1 MEGIFDFELQVYC
14 WSAFWDPQNNLI
26 FFIFFLGLKHL
37 IHLKRDSLRWVAH
50 VSRAR
55 QGVFF
60 PFRCRPC
67 TAAEPWKPLMAL
79 YLWWKAQANYFTPP
93 PESHQKIC
101 HITLDD
107 YDFFITWGY
116 LYAMATRGTMHQWNS
131 WRAHGGWTA
140 SSTWITLHI
149 FTHLQ
154 FTSSYVLWNQH
165 FNGLFQ
171 KLQGLRGL
179 ISFNMCWFLDERA
192 AVFLDTTNC
201 CRCLQHDSQHT
212 HWDIKM
218 AQFMNVVSLA
228 WVSGHLLLQRHCS

>member
-1 MEGIFDFELQVYC
+1 
-14 WSAFWDPQNNLI
+14 
-26 FFIFFLGLKHL
+26 
-37 IHLKRDSLRWVAH
+37 
-50 VSRAR
+50 
-55 QGVFF
+55 
-60 PFRCRPC
+60 
-67 TAAEPWKPLMAL
+67 MAL

-154 FTSSYVLWNQH
+154 FTSSYLLWNQH

-212 HWDIKM
+212 HIEILKWLSSWMLYLWHGSQDIYCSNGIVHSIKGVLMPVQIWDPVDPWRLKTSKSFFRQTFYPSIII
-218 AQFMNVVSLA
+218 FL
-228 WVSGHLLLQRHCS
+228 HL